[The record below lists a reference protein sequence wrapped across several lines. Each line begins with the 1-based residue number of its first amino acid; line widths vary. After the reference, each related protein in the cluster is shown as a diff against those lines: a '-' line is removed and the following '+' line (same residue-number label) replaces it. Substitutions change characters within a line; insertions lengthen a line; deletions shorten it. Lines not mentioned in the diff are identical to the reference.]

1 MAYRLQG
8 HRPRQVALDAVLLAA
23 VPVLLAVVHHGVPLG
38 VRRDLAFDHAAPAA
52 HAYLTSA
59 YVHADAAH
67 LHGNLIGYGLVAT
80 YAYLLCLQAGRRRW
94 FHATYA
100 AFLLVLPVFVNLV
113 DAAAFAVL
121 FGGVGLVSQGF
132 SGVAAGFGGFLVVA
146 LVAYLRDAYGH
157 GVGVGVGQAAVLLLL
172 LQVDTTYA
180 GRVRPVT
187 AGLALAGIALVAGW
201 YAREHDLSVPAGSV
215 ARRRLAVDAFE
226 VAVVV
231 GVLWL
236 QIAMLFPADPV
247 SDGAFVG
254 VIAHAAGFV
263 LGLVGARAV
272 AAGQGAVG
280 GTGPAVGDGG

>member
-100 AFLLVLPVFVNLV
+100 AFLLVLPV
-113 DAAAFAVL
+113 
-121 FGGVGLVSQGF
+121 VGLVSQGF

-187 AGLALAGIALVAGW
+187 AGLALAGVALVAGW
-201 YAREHDLSVPAGSV
+201 YAREHDLSIPAGAV

-236 QIAMLFPADPV
+236 QVAMLFPADPV